1 MKKFFGTDGIR
12 GVANQYPITAE
23 MGVNLGRALASIF
36 AEKSEA
42 PLILIGKDTRIS
54 GDMIEHAMAAGI
66 CSMGVATVFAG
77 VMPTPAIAFLTA
89 EIKAAAGVVISA
101 SHNPFY
107 DNGIKI
113 FNKHGYKLSD
123 EMEDNIEQLLLS
135 GPNQNLCHEIQKTG
149 CVSHLKDGNQLYLD
163 FLKKTLPATF
173 SLKGITI
180 ALDCSN
186 GATYEIAPQ
195 LFSSLGAHVKAIFNT
210 PDGFNINQNCG
221 SQDTVSLQNFVRE
234 TKADIG
240 LAFDGDGDRLIAVDE
255 TGHEITGDQIML
267 IGARFL
273 KDSNKLANNLL
284 VTTVMSNIGLKL
296 ALKETGIEH
305 AAAKVG
311 DRHVMEMMQHKNA
324 VLGGEDSGHIIY
336 LDHQTTGDGLLAA
349 LKLLEA
355 MKKAKKPLSVLS
367 KMMAIFPQMLINIDV
382 KEKPELETIPEI
394 VREIIAVEKQLGNQ
408 GRVLVRYSGTQPKCR
423 VMVEGPTHEIT
434 EKYCRQIAK
443 TITDVIG
450 M

>member
-23 MGVNLGRALASIF
+23 MGVNLGRALAFIF
-36 AEKSEA
+36 AEKSNS
-42 PLILIGKDTRIS
+42 PRILIGKDTRIS

-66 CSMGVATVFAG
+66 CSMGVDTVFAG
-77 VMPTPAIAFLTA
+77 VMPTPAIAFLTS
-89 EIKAAAGVVISA
+89 EINAVAGVVISA

-123 EMEDNIEQLLLS
+123 DLEDKIEQVLLS
-135 GPNQNLCHEIQKTG
+135 GPAQDLCHGIQKTG
-149 CVSHLKDGNQLYLD
+149 CVSHLKDGNQLYPD
-163 FLKKTLPATF
+163 FLKKALPAGF
-173 SLKGITI
+173 SLEGITI

-186 GATYEIAPQ
+186 GATYKIAPEM
-195 LFSSLGAHVKAIFNT
+195 FSQLGAHVEAICNT

-221 SQDTVSLQNFVRE
+221 SQDTASLRNFVRDI
-234 TKADIG
+234 KADIG

-273 KDSNKLANNLL
+273 KDNNKLANNLL

-296 ALKETGIEH
+296 ALKDSGIEH
-305 AAAKVG
+305 AAAMVG
-311 DRHVMEMMQHKNA
+311 DRHVMEMMQAKNA
-324 VLGGEDSGHIIY
+324 VIGGEDSGHIIY

-355 MKKAKKPLSVLS
+355 MKRAKKPLSVLS
-367 KMMAIFPQMLINIDV
+367 KMMTIFPQMLINIDV

-394 VREIIAVEKQLGNQ
+394 VNEIKTVEKQLGNQ
-408 GRVLVRYSGTQPKCR
+408 GRVLIRYSGTQLKCR
-423 VMVEGPTHEIT
+423 VMVEGPTQEIT
-434 EKYCRQIAK
+434 EKYCRQIARTIK
-443 TITDVIG
+443 TVIG
-450 M
+450 I